1 MNNFSAK
8 QNFQTLHIDHAKE
21 FRANIPQPYMQIA
34 LASAL
39 AEYASRGAGALE
51 LMGARTF
58 ISVLINLGE
67 KEEEQPKFPKKE
79 LTTYDAPPILTEQK
93 LKK

>member
-1 MNNFSAK
+1 M
-8 QNFQTLHIDHAKE
+8 QT
-21 FRANIPQPYMQIA
+21 A

-39 AEYASRGAGALE
+39 SEYASRGAGALE

-67 KEEEQPKFPKKE
+67 KDEEMPKFPKKE
-79 LTTYDAPPILTEQK
+79 LQTYDAPPILTDK
-93 LKK
+93 PKK